1 MSEKLNSA
9 DDLGKK
15 IIDWSIPEYD
25 KHEREKNWY
34 IISATVGLLLLIY
47 SFFSGNFLFA
57 AIIIISAL
65 VIIIHDGQE
74 PLAINFIITD
84 AGLMVGKKFYDYD
97 VIKDFSIVYK
107 PNQNIKNLYFEFK
120 NVLKPRLSIPLG
132 NMNPLPIRENLLKY
146 LPEDLERTDQPL
158 SEALAKVFKL

>member
-1 MSEKLNSA
+1 MAESA
-9 DDLGKK
+9 KTIDYGQK
-15 IIDWSIPEYD
+15 ITGWSIPEYD

-34 IISATVGLLLLIY
+34 IISAIVGLIFIIY

-57 AIIIISAL
+57 AIIIIGAL

-74 PLAINFIITD
+74 PMAINFVITD
-84 AGLMVGKKFYDYD
+84 EGLVVGNKFYDYD
-97 VIKDFSIVYK
+97 IIKDFSIVYK

-120 NVLKPRLSIPLG
+120 NVIKPRLSIPLKS
-132 NMNPLPIRENLLKY
+132 MNPLPIRENLLKY

-158 SEALAKVFKL
+158 SEALAKMFKL